1 MKITFKREPV
11 DIYHKYKLQV
21 LSCAFVRFKLIKN
34 AGIFYHKSISANHL
48 PVWGH
53 MFDRLHWN
61 IKATFLMDF
70 HFGNF
75 CWTDIF
81 VDQSSTKLI
90 RNSQWP
96 REFICVN
103 YYFIILLFSFAVIQI
118 NSWKKKW
125 KANQDDWIAVVMQ
138 LLHNKKWWL
147 LLVLDYIYYKNMP
160 FVNSKWPTGI

>member
-1 MKITFKREPV
+1 MIKHIYIYINKTIQNIKRVPVLIVLFLYIALYNVQCVKITFKREPV
-11 DIYHKYKLQV
+11 DIYHKYKLHV
-21 LSCAFVRFKLIKN
+21 LSCAFDRFKLTKN

-53 MFDRLHWN
+53 MFDRLHRN

-118 NSWKKKW
+118 NSWKK
-125 KANQDDWIAVVMQ
+125 N
-138 LLHNKKWWL
+138 
-147 LLVLDYIYYKNMP
+147 
-160 FVNSKWPTGI
+160 

>member
-1 MKITFKREPV
+1 MCYFYISLYTMCE
-11 DIYHKYKLQV
+11 DNLQERTCGHIPQIQTTGTLMCFWQIQV
-21 LSCAFVRFKLIKN
+21 NKKCRNF
-34 AGIFYHKSISANHL
+34 FYHKSISANHL

-118 NSWKKKW
+118 NSWKK
-125 KANQDDWIAVVMQ
+125 N
-138 LLHNKKWWL
+138 
-147 LLVLDYIYYKNMP
+147 
-160 FVNSKWPTGI
+160 